1 MIWLLYIL
9 IIIFIILF
17 SLKILPRIR
26 EMIRPNLND
35 LRNLCPHCGEEVE
48 KDRRYCMSCGGQIW
62 TNVLSDDNNL

>member
-26 EMIRPNLND
+26 EMIRPNPND
-35 LRNLCPHCGEEVE
+35 LRNLCPHCGEEIE
-48 KDRRYCMSCGGQIW
+48 KNRRYCMACGGQIW
-62 TNVLSDDNNL
+62 TNVLSDDKDL

>member
-26 EMIRPNLND
+26 EMIRPNPND
-35 LRNLCPHCGEEVE
+35 IRNLCPHCSEEVE

-62 TNVLSDDNNL
+62 TKVLSDDNNL